1 MKRAPSKAAFQKHWS
16 IGSFVCCFFRLDLPR
31 ACSKAHHGSPWGN
44 QHAFGFTGGRF
55 HPETLL
61 RLIGLAEVMVGVL
74 WLYPVRKGSGFFCI
88 SSCLCCF
95 LPPREW
101 LISHLCRTFNPVVL
115 NAALIILSVIGYVSA
130 CGIPNAGN
138 TIRKRR

>member
-1 MKRAPSKAAFQKHWS
+1 MLSA
-16 IGSFVCCFFRLDLPR
+16 
-31 ACSKAHHGSPWGN
+31 
-44 QHAFGFTGGRF
+44 FTGGRF

-74 WLYPVRKGSGFFCI
+74 WLYPVWKRKW
-88 SSCLCCF
+88 F
-95 LPPREW
+95 LLHIVLLVLLSASAGMADIASFAEP
-101 LISHLCRTFNPVVL
+101 FNPVVL
-115 NAALIILSVIGYVSA
+115 NAALITLSVIGYVGA